1 MNYIILYLRGA
12 SVVKFWSSDSISDA
26 ALKAL
31 GDLKDTDG
39 EFRQALVEMLGRIDV
54 YSERAITIIAS
65 ASCRPESCLDASLV
79 LLAF

>member
-12 SVVKFWSSDSISDA
+12 SVVKFWSAESISDV

-31 GDLKDTDG
+31 EDIDG
-39 EFRQALVEMLGRIDV
+39 EFRQALVEMPGCLDV